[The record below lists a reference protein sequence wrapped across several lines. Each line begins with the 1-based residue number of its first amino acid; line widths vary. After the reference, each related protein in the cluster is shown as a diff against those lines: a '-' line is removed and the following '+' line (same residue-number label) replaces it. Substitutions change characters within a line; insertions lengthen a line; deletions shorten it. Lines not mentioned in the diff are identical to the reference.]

1 MCLIAPQQNHTDS
14 PLCYAGGSPPRVTAF
29 GSLRFAS
36 LRHPKGGSFKDVALF
51 QFTETFLHSS
61 QRRSNEGFYALCD
74 QQLTTVYEL
83 TDLPQPHSVRTA
95 KELSSFTMVGFS
107 PQGSSPVALSTEG
120 GLVYTGLIPSRDD
133 DKLGISFCYAQLGS
147 GYINAGNADGF
158 PGTGF
163 EAVTE
168 LSYLMQ
174 VTPAL

>member
-1 MCLIAPQQNHTDS
+1 
-14 PLCYAGGSPPRVTAF
+14 
-29 GSLRFAS
+29 
-36 LRHPKGGSFKDVALF
+36 
-51 QFTETFLHSS
+51 
-61 QRRSNEGFYALCD
+61 
-74 QQLTTVYEL
+74 
-83 TDLPQPHSVRTA
+83 
-95 KELSSFTMVGFS
+95 MVGFS

-133 DKLGISFCYAQLGS
+133 DKLGIAFCYAQLGS

-174 VTPAL
+174 VTPALSIQPDVQYILHPGSSQLYGNALVVGLRAVLEF